1 MEVDEVCERY
11 IASQPGHRDTNEALV
26 KNLFRSINICTRE
39 NVFSTTQAITAAMTA
54 MDGILALSE
63 LLLNIAAAF
72 KTATKR
78 IDTTK
83 PGYGNTGLGKIV
95 NGKVQQPPHA
105 AARRLHILFVIN
117 DVLIIL
123 QQQSDDRSRASA
135 ELLKLFVPSIV
146 VLAAHADLPKSK
158 PTIEILPHILALL
171 NLWKDAGIFSETIV
185 DSTLQRSLKAASG
198 LTTFSN
204 LSAQCQQEHATILST
219 IKRQESEQNLLL
231 SHRHSLPADPTAP
244 WHDLPAANGLY
255 LKRTRGYPLKSY
267 ALPPGGFELPHGGQK
282 PDAELLA
289 TVSTLKSEMLAQF
302 TKFTPADE
310 VQDVDALG
318 NIIWK
323 DAGRPTRNYWGFS
336 YEGIPRMKAV
346 ARRAREGATGYA
358 DLPVPRAA
366 PPVQPPMGLG
376 YGGGGG
382 GYQARGGRRGGYG
395 GRGGRG
401 GFGGGRE
408 WRG

>member
-1 MEVDEVCERY
+1 MTGMEAILVLSKLLFD
-11 IASQPGHRDTNEALV
+11 IAS
-26 KNLFRSINICTRE
+26 
-39 NVFSTTQAITAAMTA
+39 
-54 MDGILALSE
+54 
-63 LLLNIAAAF
+63 AF

-83 PGYGNTGLGKIV
+83 PGFSNTGLGKIV

-117 DVLIIL
+117 DVLITF
-123 QQQSDDRSRASA
+123 QQESDERTRASA
-135 ELLKLFVPSIV
+135 ELLKLFIPSIV

-158 PTIEILPHILALL
+158 PTTEILPQVLALL
-171 NLWKDAGIFSETIV
+171 NLWKDAGIFSEAVI
-185 DSTLQRSLKAASG
+185 DSTLQRCMKAASG
-198 LTTFSN
+198 LTTFSD
-204 LSAQCQQEHATILST
+204 LAAQCQQEHATILTT
-219 IKRQESEQNLLL
+219 IKRQEAEQNLLL
-231 SHRHSLPADPTAP
+231 PHRHSLPADPMAP

-267 ALPPGGFELPHGGQK
+267 ALPPGGFELPHGGQR
-282 PDAELLA
+282 PDPELLA
-289 TVSTLKSEMLAQF
+289 TISTLKSEMLAQF
-302 TKFTPADE
+302 TKFTPAEE

-336 YEGIPRMKAV
+336 YDGIPRMKDV
-346 ARRAREGATGYA
+346 ARRAREGTTGYA
-358 DLPVPRAA
+358 DLPVPRVA
-366 PPVQPPMGLG
+366 PPVQPPMGSG
-376 YGGGGG
+376 YAGGGCQG
-382 GYQARGGRRGGYG
+382 RGGPRGGYS

-401 GFGGGRE
+401 GYGGGARG